1 VSLLAIAVSQAL
13 KMSLM
18 HRYREQAHSY
28 IGFVFTGKKCMTQ
41 HHTELLMYIAPEP
54 IRAANERWIARILK
68 QLGHTRLSAE
78 GLSLPEL
85 WLSPDLLLTQTCGYP
100 LMTALRGQ
108 VRIVGRPRYELPDA
122 SAGNHCSLIL
132 GRADDPRKTL
142 AELRDSRGVI
152 NSEDSNSGMNL
163 LRQRLAPL
171 QQSGRFF
178 ATVEVSGGHR
188 ESLRLLRE
196 NRADLAAIDSVTYA
210 YLAQYA
216 PEEVNALRVIA
227 RSALSPTLPFITVGS
242 ATDEQI
248 EQLRQVMNEAL
259 RELPDVV
266 QTLGLPEVL
275 AASESDYQILLDYQR
290 EAEELGY
297 SRLR

>member
-1 VSLLAIAVSQAL
+1 MA
-13 KMSLM
+13 
-18 HRYREQAHSY
+18 
-28 IGFVFTGKKCMTQ
+28 Q
-41 HHTELLMYIAPEP
+41 HHTELLMYVAPEP
-54 IRAANERWIARILK
+54 IRAANERWIARIIE

-78 GLSLPEL
+78 DLSLPEL

-100 LMTALRGQ
+100 LMTVLRGQ

-132 GRADDPRKTL
+132 GHADDPRKTL
-142 AELRDSRGVI
+142 ADFHNSRGVI

-171 QQSGRFF
+171 NQDGQFF
-178 ATVEVSGGHR
+178 ASVGISGGHR
-188 ESLRLLRE
+188 ESLRWLRE

-210 YLAQYA
+210 YLARYV
-216 PEEVNALRVIA
+216 PEEVSALRVIA

-242 ATDEQI
+242 ATDEQV
-248 EQLRQVMNEAL
+248 EQLRQVMNETL

-266 QTLGLPEVL
+266 QTLGLPEVF
-275 AASESDYQILLDYQR
+275 AASERDYQILLDYQR
-290 EAEELGY
+290 EAEGLGY
-297 SRLR
+297 GRLR